1 MSREAEL
8 EAEVLALRAAL
19 AKSLAQTD
27 ESMDIAR
34 GSQVMVEK
42 YKKLLEEAKADY
54 ANLLKIAKES
64 QELTERV
71 LDQSRKLGGVPRG

>member
-1 MSREAEL
+1 MSRETEL
-8 EAEVLALRAAL
+8 EAEVAAL
-19 AKSLAQTD
+19 QAALVKSLEQTT
-27 ESMDIAR
+27 ESMAIAR
-34 GSQVMVEK
+34 DSQVMVEK

-71 LDQSRKLGGVPRG
+71 LDQSRKIGGVPRG